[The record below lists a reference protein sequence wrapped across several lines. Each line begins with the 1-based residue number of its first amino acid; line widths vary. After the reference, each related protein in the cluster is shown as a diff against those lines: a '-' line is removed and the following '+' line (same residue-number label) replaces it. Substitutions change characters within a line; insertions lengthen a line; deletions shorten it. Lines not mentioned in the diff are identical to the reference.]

1 MSGSSKKAIFAALA
15 GNALVALTKFVVAFF
30 TGSSAMFSEGIHSVV
45 DTGNQLLLLHGLAR
59 ADRPPDEQFPFGY
72 GKEIYFWS
80 FVVAILIFAV
90 GAGFSLYEGIQH
102 LRAPE
107 PLALYLPNYLVLVL
121 ALGFEGGSWYYA
133 RSEFDRRKGGHGY
146 FDAVRRSK
154 DPSLLVVLFEDS
166 AALLGILT
174 ALAGVGMTQVTGDP
188 RFDAGASVIIGLILA
203 GTAVWLAW
211 ETKGLLIGESAPRE
225 VVEGIRGLVRGLDGV
240 QHLNEV
246 LTLHMGPRYI
256 LVNLS
261 VEFQDEARTPQIE
274 GIIADLDQ
282 RIRKTYPQVK
292 KVFIEAEAL
301 GKGRTEAGDR

>member
-1 MSGSSKKAIFAALA
+1 MAGSSKRAIFAALA
-15 GNALVALTKFVVAFF
+15 GNALVALTKFIVAFF

-59 ADRPPDEQFPFGY
+59 AERPPDEQFPFGY
-72 GKEIYFWS
+72 GKEVYFWS

-90 GAGFSLYEGIQH
+90 GAGFSLYEGIHH
-102 LRAPE
+102 LLAPA
-107 PLALYLPNYLVLVL
+107 PLQLFIPNYLVLVL
-121 ALGFEGGSWYYA
+121 ALVFEGGSWYFA
-133 RSEFDRRKGGHGY
+133 RGEFDQRKGRYGY

-166 AALLGILT
+166 AAVLGIFT
-174 ALAGVGMTQVTGDP
+174 ALGGIALTQITGDP
-188 RFDAGASVIIGLILA
+188 RFDAGASVTIGLILA

-225 VVEGIRGLVRGLDGV
+225 IVQGIRELVCGLDGV

-261 VEFQDEARTPQIE
+261 VEFQDEATTPEIE
-274 GIIADLDQ
+274 GIIADLDWK
-282 RIRKTYPQVK
+282 IRKAYPQVK

-301 GKGRTEAGDR
+301 GKGRKEAGNY